1 MSDYPTEIEDFH
13 QALGQLKGIRDV
25 CSGIDQLDGIPVAD
39 LASAHYAHLPLA
51 ALLRTK
57 GGLPDEL
64 MIQFE
69 FAIDKSPESL
79 ISLEFISWFIRDQSR
94 NGKQV
99 QLRPFALPPQ
109 TPAGRQ
115 LGDTL
120 KFHIDCFFQE
130 TTGSLQPVLD
140 RIAEMS
146 QSLKLLIKLY
156 EVPVKA

>member
-13 QALGQLKGIRDV
+13 QTLGQLKGIEQV
-25 CSGIDQLDGIPVAD
+25 CSGIDQLDGIQTAD
-39 LASAHYAHLPLA
+39 LSLAPYAHLPHA
-51 ALLRTK
+51 ALQRTK

-69 FAIDKSPESL
+69 FTIDKSLESL
-79 ISLEFISWFIRDQSR
+79 ISLEFISWFIRDQAR
-94 NGKQV
+94 GGKQV
-99 QLRPFALPPQ
+99 QLRSFALPPQ

-115 LGDTL
+115 GGNTL
-120 KFHIDCFFQE
+120 KFHIDCFFVE
-130 TTGSLQPVLD
+130 ITGSLQPVLD

-146 QSLKLLIKLY
+146 QSLKVLIKLY